1 MIEFLLKHAIEL
13 TVFLFV
19 IGNTLYWHKKGFL
32 RLAVSV
38 SFWLLTITIVNLL
51 LPWTSAFISK
61 HTNVEKTIKREI
73 LNGITTEYD
82 EDMEND
88 RLKQEEYIEKLK
100 LPKQIKDVLNANNQ
114 KQTWQQLG
122 ADYFADYIGKSL
134 SKIITTILSFILVF
148 VFVWIILKIAVNLS
162 DIVSKVPIIYG
173 LNQIAGAVGGFIYAI
188 FIVWMVFLFL
198 GVSLSTSWGR
208 DILAAIESSFFLNFL
223 YNMNILSWILR
234 GILFA
239 IWIGLLSALSGFV
252 NITTLLLYE
261 KPTSWLKEEHSDRIK
276 DILPKMDNLYL
287 DIIKY
292 LEA

>member
-1 MIEFLLKHAIEL
+1 MIEFLLKHAVEL

-38 SFWLLTITIVNLL
+38 SFWVLTITIVNLL

-61 HTNVEKTIKREI
+61 HTNVEKSIKREI

-100 LPKQIKDVLNANNQ
+100 LPKQIKNVLNANNQ

-239 IWIGLLSALSGFV
+239 I
-252 NITTLLLYE
+252 
-261 KPTSWLKEEHSDRIK
+261 
-276 DILPKMDNLYL
+276 
-287 DIIKY
+287 
-292 LEA
+292 